1 MFPFF
6 PSSLREDFFFSISIC
21 FSFGHRGWQG
31 LSWTTTGTGTN
42 KIFKNDYVNGQKGGP
57 KRGSIAHQPFVVGF
71 SGTKKKNKQNTRKE
85 TKILTRIPS
94 IVLIL
99 HFLFLI
105 LRPNFL
111 DFLQVPCLTLSLRGC
126 PVLLDFTGLNTFPIG
141 HSDLLFS
148 ALPDLPSWRHTEH
161 TNSVQVDRVNT
172 ELNHPQLT

>member
-1 MFPFF
+1 MADKGCPERL
-6 PSSLREDFFFSISIC
+6 PALARTKFSKMIMSTA
-21 FSFGHRGWQG
+21 RRAAPNVG
-31 LSWTTTGTGTN
+31 LSH
-42 KIFKNDYVNGQKGGP
+42 IS
-57 KRGSIAHQPFVVGF
+57 RSSSGF
-71 SGTKKKNKQNTRKE
+71 RARKKKNKQNTRKE